1 VALAA
6 ETDTKGDVRQGRCMS
21 VAAAERNAARRDARA
36 RAEAAPAAASMTLYT
51 CEERAVTS
59 RAPVMPSTAARA
71 LFGSAVEAG
80 AGAGLLSLRMGLA
93 APAQ

>member
-51 CEERAVTS
+51 CEKACCD
-59 RAPVMPSTAARA
+59 
-71 LFGSAVEAG
+71 VEG
-80 AGAGLLSLRMGLA
+80 AGDAKHGGARPVRFGG
-93 APAQ
+93 